1 MELLNSKFS
10 KRSQSLEIKI
20 PTRLSTRVALAE
32 DKNLCWLLIAE
43 KVPTLLLVIM
53 NCIVFDNPSFEAILL
68 PCNVVSGNQVIL
80 SIDCRRITQT

>member
-1 MELLNSKFS
+1 MRVELLNSKVS
-10 KRSQSLEIKI
+10 KRPQLVKI
-20 PTRLSTRVALAE
+20 VNPTRPSTCIALAE

-53 NCIVFDNPSFEAILL
+53 NCVVFDNPSFEAIFF

-80 SIDCRRITQT
+80 SIDCRRIT